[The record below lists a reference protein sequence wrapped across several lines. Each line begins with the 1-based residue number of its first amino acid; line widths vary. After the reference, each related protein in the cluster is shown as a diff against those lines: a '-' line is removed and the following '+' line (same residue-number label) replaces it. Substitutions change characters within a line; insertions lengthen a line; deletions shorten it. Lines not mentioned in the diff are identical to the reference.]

1 MAKVG
6 LGSWGGW
13 QTLVT
18 VRCVVNGVAVIRRQV
33 ALATI
38 LQVLNCTTTEC
49 PTSALQEAR

>member
-18 VRCVVNGVAVIRRQV
+18 VRCVANGVAVIRRQV
-33 ALATI
+33 ALAAI
-38 LQVLNCTTTEC
+38 LQVLTCTTTEC